1 MSLWSANY
9 ELANQPSKIG
19 LVLAVVALGVLAI
32 ITAIQFIVSFTVFGN
47 LSVGGNA
54 LITGNVGVG
63 TEIPEAKLHVV
74 GDVIFEGNFT
84 LKGTQFIQ
92 REDVMN
98 SEQLI
103 ITNDGTGPA
112 LIINQKGANDLV
124 EIQDDGIP
132 VFKIYDG
139 AALSGV
145 RVAVAGPVKAQ
156 TFISTSDYRLKENVS
171 DLTDAVDRVMKLN
184 SKQYNFKTSPE
195 TIHEGFLAHEVQE
208 IAPHAVTGRKDQV
221 DESGNPVYQGVD
233 YSSLVPLLTSAL
245 QQCIKRIEILEQK
258 SN

>member
-19 LVLAVVALGVLAI
+19 LVLTVVALGILAI

-47 LSVGGNA
+47 LSVGGDA
-54 LITGNVGVG
+54 LITGKVGVG
-63 TEIPEAKLHVV
+63 IGIPEAKLHVV

-92 REDVMN
+92 REDVM

-103 ITNDGTGPA
+103 ITNDGSGPA
-112 LIINQKGANDLV
+112 LIINQTGANDIV
-124 EIQDDGIP
+124 EIQQDGVP

-139 AALSGV
+139 ASLSGV

-171 DLTDAVDRVMKLN
+171 ELVDSVDRVMKLS
-184 SKQYNFKTSPE
+184 SKQYNFKDSPE
-195 TIHEGFLAHEVQE
+195 ISHEGFLAHEVQE
-208 IAPHAVTGRKDQV
+208 IAPHSVTGKKDQV

-245 QQCIKRIEILEQK
+245 QQCIKRIEILERRLV
-258 SN
+258 